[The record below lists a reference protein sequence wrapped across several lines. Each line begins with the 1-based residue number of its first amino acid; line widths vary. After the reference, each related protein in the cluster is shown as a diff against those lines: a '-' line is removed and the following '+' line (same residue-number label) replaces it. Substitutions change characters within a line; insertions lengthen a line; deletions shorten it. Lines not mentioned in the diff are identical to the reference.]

1 MARGAHIEVRDL
13 KLCYGEHV
21 ILRHLDFDV
30 PEGSIFFIIG
40 GSGSGKT
47 TLLRA
52 LVGLHRPRSGRILYH
67 GQDFLELDPGA
78 RERMLRRFGVLYQ
91 SSGLFTSMTLGDNVA
106 LPLHEFTRLS
116 NREIDEVV
124 RLKLELVG
132 LGGFESY
139 YPSELSGGMQK
150 RAGLARAMALD
161 PEILF
166 FDEPSAGLDPVAARR
181 LDELV
186 LELRGSL
193 GATVVIVS
201 HDLASIFAIADECI
215 YLDSAEKTITA
226 RGHPQKLL
234 EAPPNRSVAEFLTA
248 GRANEPG
255 RMEHV

>member
-1 MARGAHIEVRDL
+1 MARAAHIEVRDL
-13 KLCYGEHV
+13 RVGYGDHI
-21 ILRHLDFDV
+21 ILRNVDFDV

-67 GQDFLELDPGA
+67 GRSFFELAPA
-78 RERMLRRFGVLYQ
+78 ERERMLRRFGVLYQ
-91 SSGLFTSMTLGDNVA
+91 SSGLFTSMTLGENVA

-132 LGGFESY
+132 LGGFESF

-166 FDEPSAGLDPVAARR
+166 FDEPSGGLDPVAARR

-215 YLDSAEKTITA
+215 YLDSAERTITA
-226 RGHPQKLL
+226 RGHPHELL
-234 EAPPNRSVAEFLTA
+234 EAPPSSSIAEFLTR
-248 GRANEPG
+248 GRAIE
-255 RMEHV
+255 RTEHV